1 MIFTPI
7 NLAVGED
14 IITKKTNFNGRWF
27 YNFKWK
33 PPEENTIDFL
43 VYFEKEDDNNNT
55 IEFPHELFAEGYK
68 YKLTDIKII
77 FLIFEKIFQR
87 NHLNNINSKMPIN
100 FINFKEL
107 ILKELKSHLN
117 D

>member
-1 MIFTPI
+1 MIGYQI
-7 NLAVGED
+7 DYRN
-14 IITKKTNFNGRWF
+14 N
-27 YNFKWK
+27 
-33 PPEENTIDFL
+33 IDFKYYNL
-43 VYFEKEDDNNNT
+43 ETLNFEKEDDNNNA